1 MTEENFKPKATL
13 IKHVVTPSEQKEEPK
28 SPAKEQDTKPK
39 APEKRRVV
47 VVKKKVVVV
56 KPQPKSE
63 TELSTSDNAAEAPKS
78 EENTKSHD
86 KQGAQHRLGGVRRT
100 QRPSTDK
107 LTASPLHNGPVV
119 IRPTNLPPVPNQ
131 GLTVKDHAELQN
143 RAPDASAVQSPVPSS
158 GPRIA
163 GTVGG
168 RPAPGTRPPYQGN
181 RPTSGYQGQNPR
193 PQGQGAPVSQG
204 YQGQNP
210 RPQGQGYPTSQGYQG
225 QNPRP
230 QGQGYQGQNPR
241 PQGQG
246 YQGQNPR
253 PQGQGYPTSPG
264 YQGQNPRPSTP
275 YQGTQPPRQGGFQS
289 RPPYQGRPAGGAP
302 GQRPSGP
309 GGFRPQGGGGGR
321 PPFGQRP
328 GVGQRPGGGAP
339 GSQDMD
345 TLNQRTPKKTFT
357 KKKDQAS
364 YKKRNAEEE
373 KEFLIQRRKE
383 QAAAKLASVPKT
395 VDMMEVISVSDLA
408 KKMNLKA
415 SEIIA
420 KLFKMGM
427 MVTINQQIDY
437 ETAEIICGEYNCQ
450 VHLVSL
456 YDETLI
462 ASDPDSEDNLVD
474 RAPIVTVMGHVD
486 HGKTKL
492 LDAIRSTKVA
502 EGEFGGITQH
512 IGAYKVNLPGKGEV
526 VFLDTPGHAAFSMM
540 RARGAQV
547 TDIVI
552 LVVAANDGV
561 MPQTREAIDHARA
574 ANVPIIVAINKCDL
588 PEAKPERV
596 MQQLSD
602 LGLMPEEWGGQTLY
616 CQISALKKIGID
628 ELLDTVLLQA
638 EMLELKAN
646 AGCRA
651 EGKVIE
657 SRIDQGRGIVA
668 SVLIER
674 GTLRQ
679 GDYYVAGIYPGRVR
693 AMFDDKGRK
702 IDIAGPS
709 TPVEIIG
716 LSDIPGAGDPF
727 QVTEDERQAR
737 QVGSKRQEL
746 ERLGDSRNVKK
757 VTLDNLYTKIKEGAI
772 QEFNVII
779 KGDVQGS
786 VEALQG
792 SLEKLSNNEIHLNV
806 IRASAGAIIES
817 DVTLASASDAL
828 VIGFNVRPTPRAQA
842 LADQE
847 KIEIRKYN
855 IIYDVVDDIRLAME
869 GMLSPELR
877 EVEIGTVEVR
887 DTFKVPRV
895 GTIAGCM
902 VTKGKIKRN
911 SLVRVIRDS
920 IQLNS
925 VMVKISSLKRFK
937 DDAKEVAEGFECGV
951 GLENFND
958 LHVGDILE
966 VVETEEIARKLESSE
981 KI

>member
-1 MTEENFKPKATL
+1 MTEENNKPKATL
-13 IKHVVTPSEQKEEPK
+13 IKHVVTPSEHKEEQKAPV
-28 SPAKEQDTKPK
+28 KEQDSKPK

-56 KPQPKSE
+56 KPQVRNEESDTSSSE
-63 TELSTSDNAAEAPKS
+63 PETKASSTESTKDGEKGSTHS
-78 EENTKSHD
+78 T
-86 KQGAQHRLGGVRRT
+86 RIGVRRS
-100 QRPSTDK
+100 QRSSSDK
-107 LTASPLHNGPVV
+107 LSASPLHNGPVV

-131 GLTVKDHAELQN
+131 GLTVKDHAEMQN
-143 RAPDASAVQSPVPSS
+143 RAPETSSAPQGAPQGS

-181 RPTSGYQGQNPR
+181 RSGGYQGQNNRYQGQGAPRTGGYQGQGGGYQGQNPNSGY
-193 PQGQGAPVSQG
+193 QGQGGG

-210 RPQGQGYPTSQGYQG
+210 NPGYQGQGGGYQGQAPRTGGYQG
-225 QNPRP
+225 QNPNP
-230 QGQGYQGQNPR
+230 NYQGQAPRTGGYQGR
-241 PQGQG
+241 
-246 YQGQNPR
+246 
-253 PQGQGYPTSPG
+253 
-264 YQGQNPRPSTP
+264 TP
-275 YQGTQPPRQGGFQS
+275 N
-289 RPPYQGRPAGGAP
+289 YQGRPAGGAP
-302 GQRPSGP
+302 GARP
-309 GGFRPQGGGGGR
+309 GGFRPQGGPGGQR

-328 GVGQRPGGGAP
+328 GGGRPGPSSGA
-339 GSQDMD
+339 QEMD

-357 KKKDQAS
+357 KKTNAS

-373 KEFLIQRRKE
+373 KEFQVQRRKE
-383 QAAAKLASVPKT
+383 QAAAKLASVPKSI
-395 VDMMEVISVSDLA
+395 DMMEVITVSDLA

-427 MVTINQQIDY
+427 MVTINQQIDH
-437 ETAEIICGEYNCQ
+437 ETAEIICSEYNCS

-462 ASDPDSEDNLVD
+462 ASESDEDQELVD

-502 EGEFGGITQH
+502 EGEYGGITQH
-512 IGAYKVNLPGKGEV
+512 IGAYKVNLDDRGEV

-588 PEAKPERV
+588 AEAKPERV

-646 AGCRA
+646 ANCRA
-651 EGKVIE
+651 EGKIIE

-679 GDYYVAGIYPGRVR
+679 GDHYVAGIYPGRVR

-702 IDIAGPS
+702 IEIAGPS

-737 QVGSKRQEL
+737 QVGAKRQEL

-757 VTLDNLYTKIKEGAI
+757 VTLDNLYSKIKEGTI

-792 SLEKLSNNEIHLNV
+792 SLEKLSNDEIHLNV

-817 DVTLASASDAL
+817 DITLASASEAL

-869 GMLSPELR
+869 GMLSPEVR
-877 EVEIGTVEVR
+877 EIEIGTVEVR
-887 DTFKVPRV
+887 DTFKVPRI
-895 GTIAGCM
+895 GTIAGAM
-902 VTKGKIKRN
+902 VTKGKVKRN
-911 SLVRVIRDS
+911 ALVRVIRDS

-925 VMVKISSLKRFK
+925 QMVRISSLKRFK
-937 DDAKEVAEGFECGV
+937 DDAKEVAEGFECGI

-958 LHVGDILE
+958 LRVGDILE
-966 VVETEEIARKLESSE
+966 IVDTEEVARKLESNQ

>member
-1 MTEENFKPKATL
+1 MTEDNKKPKATL
-13 IKHVVTPSEQKEEPK
+13 IKQVVSPSDTREEPK
-28 SPAKEQDTKPK
+28 VEPQEQKKPV
-39 APEKRRVV
+39 PERRRVV
-47 VVKKKVVVV
+47 VVKKKVVVA
-56 KPQPKSE
+56 KPKADTEKSVVE
-63 TELSTSDNAAEAPKS
+63 PVLGEPVLRAEQEKPA
-78 EENTKSHD
+78 
-86 KQGAQHRLGGVRRT
+86 VRRG
-100 QRPSTDK
+100 QRGVSAK
-107 LTASPLHNGPVV
+107 LQSSPLHSGPVV

-143 RAPDASAVQSPVPSS
+143 RPPQQSAPVPSN
-158 GPRIA
+158 GPRVA
-163 GTVGG
+163 GMVGG
-168 RPAPGTRPPYQGN
+168 RPAPGTRPPYQGK
-181 RPTSGYQGQNPR
+181 RPYQGGGSGAPGQQRSGGYQG
-193 PQGQGAPVSQG
+193 
-204 YQGQNP
+204 
-210 RPQGQGYPTSQGYQG
+210 
-225 QNPRP
+225 
-230 QGQGYQGQNPR
+230 
-241 PQGQG
+241 
-246 YQGQNPR
+246 
-253 PQGQGYPTSPG
+253 
-264 YQGQNPRPSTP
+264 
-275 YQGTQPPRQGGFQS
+275 
-289 RPPYQGRPAGGAP
+289 RPPYQGGRPAPG
-302 GQRPSGP
+302 GQRPP
-309 GGFRPQGGGGGR
+309 Y
-321 PPFGQRP
+321 GQ
-328 GVGQRPGGGAP
+328 QRPGGYQGRP
-339 GSQDMD
+339 GGTSRPGGSGQTPAQDLAQQRPAKKPF
-345 TLNQRTPKKTFT
+345 TRKSNQ
-357 KKKDQAS
+357 A

-373 KEFLIQRRKE
+373 KEFQIQRRKE
-383 QAAAKLASVPKT
+383 QAAAKLASVPKSI
-395 VDMMEVISVSDLA
+395 DMMEVITISDLA

-415 SEIIA
+415 SDIIA

-437 ETAEIICGEYNCQ
+437 ETAEIICGEYNCE
-450 VHLVSL
+450 VRLVSL

-462 ASDPDSEDNLVD
+462 SSEPDSDEDLID

-492 LDAIRSTKVA
+492 LDAIRQTKVV
-502 EGEFGGITQH
+502 EGEYGGITQH
-512 IGAYKVNLPGKGEV
+512 IGAYKVNLPGKGDV

-561 MPQTREAIDHARA
+561 MPQTKEAIDHAKA
-574 ANVPIIVAINKCDL
+574 AGVPIIVAINKIDL

-602 LGLMPEEWGGQTLY
+602 LGLMPEAWGGSTLY

-628 ELLDTVLLQA
+628 ELLDAVLLQS

-646 AGCRA
+646 ANTRA

-668 SVLIER
+668 SVLVER

-702 IDIAGPS
+702 IEEAGPS

-737 QVGSKRQEL
+737 QVGAKRQEL
-746 ERLGDSRNVKK
+746 ERLGESRNVKK
-757 VTLDNLYTKIKEGAI
+757 VTLDTLYSKIQEGEI

-792 SLEKLSNNEIHLNV
+792 SLEKLSNDEIHLNV

-817 DVTLASASDAL
+817 DITLASASDAL

-842 LADQE
+842 LADHE

-855 IIYDVVDDIRLAME
+855 IIYDVVDDIRSAME
-869 GMLSPELR
+869 GMLAPEVR
-877 EVEIGTVEVR
+877 ELDVGSVEVR
-887 DTFKVPRV
+887 ETFKVPKV

-902 VTKGKIKRN
+902 VIDGKVKRT

-920 IQLNS
+920 VQISSGLI
-925 VMVKISSLKRFK
+925 KISSLKRFK
-937 DDAKEVAEGFECGV
+937 DDAREVAEGFECGI
-951 GLENFND
+951 GLENFHD
-958 LHVGDILE
+958 LRVGDILE
-966 VVETEEIARKLESSE
+966 IVETEKIARKLETN
-981 KI
+981 ITI

>member
-1 MTEENFKPKATL
+1 MTEENNKPKATL
-13 IKHVVTPSEQKEEPK
+13 IKHVVAPTEHKEEQKAPV
-28 SPAKEQDTKPK
+28 KEQDSKPK

-56 KPQPKSE
+56 KPQVQVRNEESE
-63 TELSTSDNAAEAPKS
+63 KNTSEPEAKTSTIES
-78 EENTKSHD
+78 TKEGEKGSTHST
-86 KQGAQHRLGGVRRT
+86 RLGVRRS
-100 QRPSTDK
+100 QRSSSDK
-107 LTASPLHNGPVV
+107 LSASPLHNGPVV

-131 GLTVKDHAELQN
+131 GLTVKDHAELQS
-143 RAPDASAVQSPVPSS
+143 RAPESTPATQGAPQGS

-168 RPAPGTRPPYQGN
+168 RPAPGSRPPYQGN
-181 RPTSGYQGQNPR
+181 RSGGYQGQNNRYQGQNPGYQGQGGGYQGQAPRTGGYQGQNPNY
-193 PQGQGAPVSQG
+193 QGQAPRTGG

-210 RPQGQGYPTSQGYQG
+210 NYQGQAPRTGGYQG
-225 QNPRP
+225 QNPNY
-230 QGQGYQGQNPR
+230 QGQAPRTGGYQGR
-241 PQGQG
+241 
-246 YQGQNPR
+246 
-253 PQGQGYPTSPG
+253 
-264 YQGQNPRPSTP
+264 TP
-275 YQGTQPPRQGGFQS
+275 N
-289 RPPYQGRPAGGAP
+289 YQGRPAGGAP
-302 GQRPSGP
+302 GARP
-309 GGFRPQGGGGGR
+309 GGFRPQGGPGGQR

-328 GVGQRPGGGAP
+328 GGGRPAP
-339 GSQDMD
+339 SSGSQEMD
-345 TLNQRTPKKTFT
+345 SLNQRTPKKTFT
-357 KKKDQAS
+357 KRTNAS

-373 KEFLIQRRKE
+373 KEFQIQRRKE
-383 QAAAKLASVPKT
+383 QAAAKLASVPKSI
-395 VDMMEVISVSDLA
+395 DMMEVITVSDLA

-437 ETAEIICGEYNCQ
+437 ETAEIICSEYNCS

-462 ASDPDSEDNLVD
+462 ASESDEDQELVD

-502 EGEFGGITQH
+502 EGEYGGITQH
-512 IGAYKVNLPGKGEV
+512 IGAYKVNLDDRGEV

-588 PEAKPERV
+588 AEAKPERV

-646 AGCRA
+646 ANCRA
-651 EGKVIE
+651 EGKIIE

-674 GTLRQ
+674 GTLKQ

-702 IDIAGPS
+702 IEIAGPS

-737 QVGSKRQEL
+737 QVGAKRQEL

-757 VTLDNLYTKIKEGAI
+757 VTLDNLYSKIKEGAI

-792 SLEKLSNNEIHLNV
+792 SLEKLSTDEIHLNV

-869 GMLSPELR
+869 GMLSPEVR
-877 EVEIGTVEVR
+877 EIEIGTVEVR
-887 DTFKVPRV
+887 DTFKVPRI
-895 GTIAGCM
+895 GTIAGAM
-902 VTKGKIKRN
+902 VTKGKVKRN
-911 SLVRVIRDS
+911 ALVRVIRDS

-925 VMVKISSLKRFK
+925 QMVRISSLKRFK
-937 DDAKEVAEGFECGV
+937 DDAKEVAEGFECGI

-958 LHVGDILE
+958 LRVGDILE
-966 VVETEEIARKLESSE
+966 IVDTEEVARKLESNQ

>member
-1 MTEENFKPKATL
+1 MTEENNKPKATL
-13 IKHVVTPSEQKEEPK
+13 IKHVVTPSEHKEEQKAPV
-28 SPAKEQDTKPK
+28 KEQDSKPK

-56 KPQPKSE
+56 KPQVR
-63 TELSTSDNAAEAPKS
+63 N
-78 EENTKSHD
+78 EENDTSSSEPETKAASTESTKDGEKGSTHST
-86 KQGAQHRLGGVRRT
+86 RIGVRRS
-100 QRPSTDK
+100 QRSSSDK
-107 LTASPLHNGPVV
+107 LSASPLHNGPVV

-131 GLTVKDHAELQN
+131 GLTVKDHAEMQN
-143 RAPDASAVQSPVPSS
+143 RAPEASSAPQGAPQGS

-181 RPTSGYQGQNPR
+181 RSGGYQGQNNRYQGQGAPRTGGYQGQGGGYQGQNPN
-193 PQGQGAPVSQG
+193 PGYQGQGGGYQGQGGGYQGQAPRTGG

-210 RPQGQGYPTSQGYQG
+210 NPNYQGQAPRTGGYQG
-225 QNPRP
+225 R
-230 QGQGYQGQNPR
+230 
-241 PQGQG
+241 
-246 YQGQNPR
+246 
-253 PQGQGYPTSPG
+253 SP
-264 YQGQNPRPSTP
+264 N
-275 YQGTQPPRQGGFQS
+275 
-289 RPPYQGRPAGGAP
+289 YQGRPAGGAP
-302 GQRPSGP
+302 GARP
-309 GGFRPQGGGGGR
+309 GGFRPQGGPGGQR

-328 GVGQRPGGGAP
+328 GGGRPGPSSGA
-339 GSQDMD
+339 QEMD

-357 KKKDQAS
+357 KKTNAS

-373 KEFLIQRRKE
+373 KEFQVQRRKE
-383 QAAAKLASVPKT
+383 QAAAKLASVPKSI
-395 VDMMEVISVSDLA
+395 DMMEVITVSDLA

-427 MVTINQQIDY
+427 MVTINQQIDH
-437 ETAEIICGEYNCQ
+437 ETAEIICSEYNCS

-462 ASDPDSEDNLVD
+462 ASESDEDQELVD

-502 EGEFGGITQH
+502 EGEYGGITQH
-512 IGAYKVNLPGKGEV
+512 IGAYKVNLDDRGEV

-588 PEAKPERV
+588 AEAKPERV

-646 AGCRA
+646 ANCRA
-651 EGKVIE
+651 EGKIIE

-679 GDYYVAGIYPGRVR
+679 GDHYVAGIYPGRVR

-702 IDIAGPS
+702 IEIAGPS

-737 QVGSKRQEL
+737 QVGAKRQEL

-757 VTLDNLYTKIKEGAI
+757 VTLDNLYSKIKEGTI

-792 SLEKLSNNEIHLNV
+792 SLEKLSTDEIHLNV

-817 DVTLASASDAL
+817 DITLASASEAL

-869 GMLSPELR
+869 GMLSPEVR
-877 EVEIGTVEVR
+877 EIEIGTVEVR
-887 DTFKVPRV
+887 DTFKVPRI
-895 GTIAGCM
+895 GTIAGAM
-902 VTKGKIKRN
+902 VTKGKVKRN
-911 SLVRVIRDS
+911 ALVRVIRDS

-925 VMVKISSLKRFK
+925 QMVRISSLKRFK
-937 DDAKEVAEGFECGV
+937 DDAKEVAEGFECGI

-958 LHVGDILE
+958 LRVGDILE
-966 VVETEEIARKLESSE
+966 IVDTEEVARKLESNQ

>member
-1 MTEENFKPKATL
+1 MSEENNKPKATL
-13 IKHVVTPSEQKEEPK
+13 IKHVVNPTEHNKEQK
-28 SPAKEQDTKPK
+28 SPAKEPESKPK
-39 APEKRRVV
+39 APAEKRRVV

-56 KPQPKSE
+56 KPQARKEAEKPENEKQEGKKTSKDEGSKEASE
-63 TELSTSDNAAEAPKS
+63 KKKTASDGRTSSVVRKAHRHSGSENLSS
-78 EENTKSHD
+78 
-86 KQGAQHRLGGVRRT
+86 
-100 QRPSTDK
+100 
-107 LTASPLHNGPVV
+107 SPLHNGPVV

-131 GLTVKDHAELQN
+131 GLTVKDHKELQDKN
-143 RAPDASAVQSPVPSS
+143 PGGISSKESPVPSS
-158 GPRIA
+158 GPRVA
-163 GTVGG
+163 GMVGG
-168 RPAPGTRPPYQGN
+168 RPAPGTRPQFRPNNN
-181 RPTSGYQGQNPR
+181 RGGYQGQDNRGPAR
-193 PQGQGAPVSQG
+193 PAGAGG
-204 YQGQNP
+204 YQGQDNRGPARPGGYRPNP
-210 RPQGQGYPTSQGYQG
+210 NG
-225 QNPRP
+225 
-230 QGQGYQGQNPR
+230 
-241 PQGQG
+241 
-246 YQGQNPR
+246 
-253 PQGQGYPTSPG
+253 
-264 YQGQNPRPSTP
+264 
-275 YQGTQPPRQGGFQS
+275 
-289 RPPYQGRPAGGAP
+289 PARGGAP
-302 GQRPSGP
+302 FQRSGGGVGFRGP
-309 GGFRPQGGGGGR
+309 GGPR
-321 PPFGQRP
+321 PPFGGPQGRGGNRP
-328 GVGQRPGGGAP
+328 PM
-339 GSQDMD
+339 QDMAPV
-345 TLNQRTPKKTFT
+345 NQRTNKKSF
-357 KKKDQAS
+357 KKKNNAT

-373 KEFLIQRRKE
+373 KEFQIQRRKQ
-383 QAAAKLASVPKT
+383 QAAAKLAAVPKSI
-395 VDMMEVISVSDLA
+395 DMMEVITVSDLA

-415 SEIIA
+415 GEIIA
-420 KLFKMGM
+420 KLLKMGM
-427 MVTINQQIDY
+427 MVTINQQIDH
-437 ETAEIICGEYNCQ
+437 ETAEIICSEYNCQ
-450 VHLVSL
+450 VNLVSL

-462 ASDPDSEDNLVD
+462 VSDPDKDEDLIN

-502 EGEFGGITQH
+502 EGEYGGITQH
-512 IGAYKVNLPGKGEV
+512 IGAYKVDLPGKGEV

-602 LGLMPEEWGGQTLY
+602 LGLMPEAWGGQTLY
-616 CQISALKKIGID
+616 CEISALKKIGID
-628 ELLDTVLLQA
+628 ELLDTILLEA
-638 EMLELKAN
+638 EMLELKVNAN
-646 AGCRA
+646 CRA
-651 EGKVIE
+651 EGKIIE

-668 SVLIER
+668 SILIER

-679 GDYYVAGIYPGRVR
+679 GDHYVAGIYPGRVR
-693 AMFDDKGRK
+693 AMFDDKGKK
-702 IDIAGPS
+702 IEEAGPS

-737 QVGSKRQEL
+737 QVGNKRQEL
-746 ERLGDSRNVKK
+746 ERIGDSRNVKK
-757 VTLDNLYTKIKEGAI
+757 VTLDNLYTKIKEGTI

-792 SLEKLSNNEIHLNV
+792 ALQKLSNDEIHLNV

-817 DVTLASASDAL
+817 DVTLASASEAL
-828 VIGFNVRPTPRAQA
+828 VIGFNVRPTPRAQV

-855 IIYDVVDDIRLAME
+855 IIYDVVDDIRSAME
-869 GMLSPELR
+869 GMLSPEVH

-887 DTFKVPRV
+887 DTFKVPRI

-902 VTKGKIKRN
+902 VTSGKVKRN
-911 SLVRVIRDS
+911 AYARVFRED
-920 IQLNS
+920 IQLTS
-925 VMVKISSLKRFK
+925 EKVKISSLKRFK
-937 DDAKEVAEGFECGV
+937 DDAREVAEGFECGI

-966 VVETEEIARKLESSE
+966 IIETEEIARKLVSKSE
-981 KI
+981 

>member
-1 MTEENFKPKATL
+1 MTEENNKPKATL
-13 IKHVVTPSEQKEEPK
+13 IKHVVTPSEHKEEQKAPV
-28 SPAKEQDTKPK
+28 KEQDSKPK

-56 KPQPKSE
+56 KPQVRNEESDTSSSE
-63 TELSTSDNAAEAPKS
+63 PETKASSTESTKDGEKGSTHS
-78 EENTKSHD
+78 T
-86 KQGAQHRLGGVRRT
+86 RIGVRRS
-100 QRPSTDK
+100 QRSSSDK
-107 LTASPLHNGPVV
+107 LSASPLHNGPVV

-131 GLTVKDHAELQN
+131 GLTVKDHAEMQN
-143 RAPDASAVQSPVPSS
+143 RAPETSSAPQGAPQGS

-181 RPTSGYQGQNPR
+181 RSGGYQGQNNRYQGQGAPRTGGYQGQGGGYQGQNPNSGY
-193 PQGQGAPVSQG
+193 QGQGGG

-210 RPQGQGYPTSQGYQG
+210 NPGYQGQGGGYQGQAPRTGGYQG
-225 QNPRP
+225 QNPNP
-230 QGQGYQGQNPR
+230 NYQGQAPRTGGYQGR
-241 PQGQG
+241 
-246 YQGQNPR
+246 
-253 PQGQGYPTSPG
+253 
-264 YQGQNPRPSTP
+264 TP
-275 YQGTQPPRQGGFQS
+275 N
-289 RPPYQGRPAGGAP
+289 YQGRPAGGAP
-302 GQRPSGP
+302 GARP
-309 GGFRPQGGGGGR
+309 GGFRPQGGPGGQR

-328 GVGQRPGGGAP
+328 GGGRPGPSSGT
-339 GSQDMD
+339 QEMD

-357 KKKDQAS
+357 KKTNAS

-373 KEFLIQRRKE
+373 KEFQVQRRKE
-383 QAAAKLASVPKT
+383 QAAAKLASVPKSI
-395 VDMMEVISVSDLA
+395 DMMEVITVSDLA

-427 MVTINQQIDY
+427 MVTINQQIDH
-437 ETAEIICGEYNCQ
+437 ETAEIICSEYNCS

-462 ASDPDSEDNLVD
+462 ASESDEDQELVD

-502 EGEFGGITQH
+502 EGEYGGITQH
-512 IGAYKVNLPGKGEV
+512 IGAYKVNLDDRGEV

-588 PEAKPERV
+588 AEAKPERV

-646 AGCRA
+646 ANCRA
-651 EGKVIE
+651 EGKIIE

-679 GDYYVAGIYPGRVR
+679 GDHYVAGIYPGRVR

-702 IDIAGPS
+702 IEIAGPS

-737 QVGSKRQEL
+737 QVGAKRQEL

-757 VTLDNLYTKIKEGAI
+757 VTLDNLYSKIKEGTI

-792 SLEKLSNNEIHLNV
+792 SLEKLSNDEIHLNV

-817 DVTLASASDAL
+817 DITLASASEAL

-869 GMLSPELR
+869 GMLSPEVR
-877 EVEIGTVEVR
+877 EIEIGTVEVR
-887 DTFKVPRV
+887 DTFKVPRI
-895 GTIAGCM
+895 GTIAGAM
-902 VTKGKIKRN
+902 VTKGKVKRN
-911 SLVRVIRDS
+911 ALVRVIRDS

-925 VMVKISSLKRFK
+925 QMVRISSLKRFK
-937 DDAKEVAEGFECGV
+937 DDAKEVAEGFECGI

-958 LHVGDILE
+958 LRVGDILE
-966 VVETEEIARKLESSE
+966 IVDTEEVARKLESNQ